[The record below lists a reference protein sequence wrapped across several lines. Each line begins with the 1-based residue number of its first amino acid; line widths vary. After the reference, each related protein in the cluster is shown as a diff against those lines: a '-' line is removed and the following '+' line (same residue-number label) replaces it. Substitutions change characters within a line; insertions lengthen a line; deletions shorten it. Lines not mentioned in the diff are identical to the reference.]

1 MEARALFR
9 GSWIV
14 AIAAALA
21 SLALVLH
28 GAQGAEATVA
38 KSAKV
43 TKGPKGLKFY
53 KPPKKLARRHGTL
66 IWARKAGGLVPLANA
81 RYTKLVLYTSRTPQN
96 RVVAVSG
103 SVAVPK
109 GKPPKGGW
117 PVITWAHGTT
127 GVADVCAPS
136 RDFAGTPNPT
146 GETYINGDLSAWLAA
161 GYAVLRTDY
170 QGLGTPGKHPYLI
183 GKAEG
188 RGVLDIVQA
197 ARELDPRIGKR
208 YLISGHSQGGHAAL
222 FAAGEARKYVPK
234 LRLRGT
240 VAFAPA
246 SHILE
251 QVPLLPALTS
261 PSPLTALATLI
272 LDGAS
277 TQSRAIDVNQLL
289 SDRVLPFYPLL
300 QQQCL
305 GRLAQSDE
313 LGGIPPSE
321 LVRSGADVS
330 AVNPVLAAMNPLVRS
345 RAPIQIEQGDADTT
359 VFKVFTDQ
367 LRDELIAAGNQVI
380 YKTYPGVDHVGVV
393 TTGGPDALAFF
404 RQMLPARR

>member
-38 KSAKV
+38 KSPKV
-43 TKGPKGLKFY
+43 TKGPKDLKFY
-53 KPPKKLARRHGTL
+53 KPPKKLPRRHGTV

-393 TTGGPDALAFF
+393 TTGEPDALAFF

>member
-1 MEARALFR
+1 MHAHAVSLRVR
-9 GSWIV
+9 MTV
-14 AIAAALA
+14 AITALCLAAI
-21 SLALVLH
+21 ALVVA
-28 GAQGAEATVA
+28 GSPAAQ
-38 KSAKV
+38 AKV
-43 TKGPKGLKFY
+43 RKAPAGLKFY
-53 KPPKKLARRHGTL
+53 KPPKPLPKQHGTL
-66 IWARKAGGLVPLANA
+66 IWARKAGGLVPLQNA
-81 RYTKLVLYTSRTPQN
+81 RYTKLVLYTSRTPRNQN
-96 RVVAVSG
+96 VAVSG

-127 GVADVCAPS
+127 GVADVCAPT
-136 RDFAGTPNPT
+136 RDFQGTPNQT

-170 QGLGTPGKHPYLI
+170 QGLGTPGKHAYLV

-222 FAAGEARKYVPK
+222 FAAGEAKKYLPR

-251 QVPLLPALTS
+251 QAAILPSLTS
-261 PSPLTALATLI
+261 PSPLTALAILI
-272 LDGAS
+272 LDGAT
-277 TQSRAIDVNQLL
+277 TQSRQIDVNRLL
-289 SDRVLPFYPLL
+289 SDQALAFYPLL
-300 QQQCL
+300 QSQCL

-313 LGGIPPSE
+313 YGGIAPSDLE
-321 LVRSGADVS
+321 RPGADLS
-330 AVNPVLAAMNPLVRS
+330 ALNPVLAAMNPLVRS

-359 VFKVFTDQ
+359 VFKIFTDQ
-367 LRDELIAAGNQVI
+367 LKDELIAAGNQLT
-380 YKTYPGVDHVGVV
+380 YKTYPGIDHVGVV
-393 TTGGPDALAFF
+393 TAGEADALAFF
-404 RQMLPARR
+404 QQMLPPRR